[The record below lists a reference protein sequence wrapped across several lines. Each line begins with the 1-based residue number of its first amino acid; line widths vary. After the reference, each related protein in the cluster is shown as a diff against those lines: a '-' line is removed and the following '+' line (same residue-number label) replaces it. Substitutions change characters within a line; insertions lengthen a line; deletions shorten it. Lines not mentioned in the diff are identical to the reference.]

1 MPVSWIAASRA
12 TPKPTLVS
20 SNRGRGGPGSVLP
33 LVDVTALIRHRG
45 PCRPLHRP
53 RPAGCSALASRIT
66 QSATTR
72 RRSTPAGCPASP
84 SRSAHPHPAPTA
96 HPLAYPSPSMPTRTV
111 PSASLPA
118 PRGLTQRLIVGDR
131 VEYANGVARTAVR
144 RPLDSDD
151 PAARTCGRD
160 LSRMSPSRRSHR
172 HIGPRTAERVR
183 YNPIMD
189 CAGNCT
195 RPLTSLHKHM
205 QINRFC
211 FHGSVRCGIH
221 ASRVELTSDFPC
233 GRRHGRAAFPC
244 ATAARFPADSA
255 R

>member
-1 MPVSWIAASRA
+1 MPTGLGLRPGAKAPDEPPTPYRLRASPRLYTNVVGTLLTERRLSDTEGPLPSAASAASSRLFRA
-12 TPKPTLVS
+12 
-20 SNRGRGGPGSVLP
+20 RIQ
-33 LVDVTALIRHRG
+33 DH
-45 PCRPLHRP
+45 
-53 RPAGCSALASRIT
+53 PA
-66 QSATTR
+66 ATTR

-96 HPLAYPSPSMPTRTV
+96 HPLAYPSPSMPTQAV

-151 PAARTCGRD
+151 PAAGTCGRD
-160 LSRMSPSRRSHR
+160 FSRMSPSRRSHR

-195 RPLTSLHKHM
+195 RPLDRLHKYM
-205 QINRFC
+205 QRKRLQ
-211 FHGSVRCGIH
+211 FHGSVRCESH
-221 ASRVELTSDFPC
+221 
-233 GRRHGRAAFPC
+233 
-244 ATAARFPADSA
+244 
-255 R
+255 